1 MALTPR
7 AGWAAAGI
15 LAVGLI
21 AGAVELVVAD
31 SYRDAAL
38 ALVAGLIAGAVGVLT
53 ASLVPA
59 SDRRGLV
66 LGGVFAVQG
75 VLSWTYTNTGGVVWT
90 LLLLSGVL
98 LLFWCRP
105 FSPVVLRSGAAW
117 LGVSYLIIG
126 ALGAVLVM
134 KPDIALQRIAYT
146 GYFGLVVLAVFA
158 FRASFARL
166 TLGIAVAFLG
176 TVAALLL
183 AGSGNL
189 FTAPHVV
196 PDTPWGRGFEYRFWG
211 ASFLLDHPN
220 AMACIAALAAIRI
233 GADAGLRVWQR
244 VGSVATA
251 ALILCTSDSRTG
263 FLLLLTCTVMFVWY
277 GHRQALV
284 PAAALAIVLLVNGPS
299 FLIKERYGN
308 DAGVSSGR
316 VETWRQVT
324 TDWRHDSLTE
334 KLLGNTRD
342 ARATVYRASSGT
354 DIKLTVDN
362 APLAALRKAGV
373 AGAAAFLAGLGLLVW
388 NVWRRRRDAAAWLV
402 VLLPGALITMIT
414 NEWLIGGT
422 GGTLWLLLLAG
433 EAALLIGPPRSSASA
448 ASAASAR

>member
-1 MALTPR
+1 MTAR
-7 AGWAAAGI
+7 AGWAVAGI
-15 LAVGLI
+15 VAVGLL
-21 AGAVELVVAD
+21 AGAVELVADD
-31 SYRDAAL
+31 SYRDAVL

-53 ASLVPA
+53 VSLVPA
-59 SDRRGLV
+59 ADQRGLV

-75 VLSWTYTNTGGVVWT
+75 VLSWTYTNTGIVVWT
-90 LLLLSGVL
+90 LLLLSGLL

-105 FSPVVLRSGAAW
+105 FNPVALRSGAAW

-126 ALGAVLVM
+126 ALGATLVM
-134 KPDIALQRIAYT
+134 KPDIALQRMAYA
-146 GYFGLVVLAVFA
+146 GYFGLVVLALFA
-158 FRASFARL
+158 FRGSLARC

-189 FTAPHVV
+189 FTSPHVV

-211 ASFLLDHPN
+211 ASWLLDHPN
-220 AMACIAALAAIRI
+220 AMACLAALAAIRI
-233 GADAGLRVWQR
+233 GADATVASWQR

-263 FLLLLTCTVMFVWY
+263 FLLLLISTLVFIWY
-277 GHRQALV
+277 GRRQALV
-284 PAAALAIVLLVNGPS
+284 PAAALAIVLLANGPS
-299 FLIKERYGN
+299 FLIKERYGD

-316 VETWRQVT
+316 VETWRQVA

-342 ARATVYRASSGT
+342 ARATVYRASSGA

-362 APLAALRKAGV
+362 APIAALRKAGV
-373 AGAAAFLAGLGLLVW
+373 AGVAAFLTGLGLLLW
-388 NVWRRRRDAAAWLV
+388 NVWRRRRDAAPWLV

-433 EAALLIGPPRSSASA
+433 EAALLLGPSRPPTA
-448 ASAASAR
+448 AG

>member
-1 MALTPR
+1 MITR
-7 AGWAAAGI
+7 AGWAVAGI
-15 LAVGLI
+15 VAVGLL
-21 AGAVELVVAD
+21 AGAVELVVDD
-31 SYRDAAL
+31 SYRAAAL
-38 ALVAGLIAGAVGVLT
+38 ALLAGLVAGAVGVLT
-53 ASLVPA
+53 VSLVPA
-59 SDRRGLV
+59 CDVRGLV

-75 VLSWTYTNTGGVVWT
+75 VLSWTYTNTGVVVWT
-90 LLLLSGVL
+90 LLLLSGLL

-105 FSPVVLRSGAAW
+105 FEAAALRSGAAW
-117 LGVSYLIIG
+117 LGVSYLVID

-134 KPDIALQRIAYT
+134 KPEIALQRMLYA

-158 FRASFARL
+158 VKGDFARF
-166 TLGIAVAFLG
+166 TRGIAVAFLG

-211 ASFLLDHPN
+211 ASWLLDHPN

-233 GADAGLRVWQR
+233 SADATAAAWQR

-263 FLLLLTCTVMFVWY
+263 FLLLLTATLVFIWY
-277 GHRQALV
+277 DHRRALV
-284 PAAALAIVLLVNGPS
+284 PAAALAVVLLVNGPS
-299 FLIKERYGN
+299 FLVKERYGD

-316 VETWRQVT
+316 VETWRQVGA
-324 TDWRHDSLTE
+324 DWRRDSLAE

-342 ARATVYRASSGT
+342 ARATVYRASSGA

-362 APLAALRKAGV
+362 APIAALRKAGV
-373 AGAAAFLAGLGLLVW
+373 AGVVAFLTGLGLLLW
-388 NVWRRRRDAAAWLV
+388 HVWRRRRDAPPWLV
-402 VLLPGALITMIT
+402 VFLPGALVTMIT

-433 EAALLIGPPRSSASA
+433 EAALLLSPPRTPAQ
-448 ASAASAR
+448 AR

>member
-1 MALTPR
+1 ML
-7 AGWAAAGI
+7 
-15 LAVGLI
+15 
-21 AGAVELVVAD
+21 
-31 SYRDAAL
+31 
-38 ALVAGLIAGAVGVLT
+38 AGLVAGAVGLLA

-59 SDRRGLV
+59 ADRRGLV
-66 LGGVFAVQG
+66 LGGVFALQG
-75 VLSWTYTNTGGVVWT
+75 VLSWTYTDIGIVTWT
-90 LLLLSGVL
+90 LLLLSGLL

-105 FSPVVLRSGAAW
+105 CPPAAVRSGAAW
-117 LGVSYLIIG
+117 LGVSYLLIG

-134 KPDIALQRIAYT
+134 KPDIALQRTLYA
-146 GYFGLVVLAVFA
+146 GYFGLVVMAVFA
-158 FRASFARL
+158 FRGSSARL

-189 FTAPHVV
+189 FTSPHVV

-211 ASFLLDHPN
+211 ASWLLDHPN
-220 AMACIAALAAIRI
+220 AMACIAVLAAVRI
-233 GADAGLRVWQR
+233 GADSGIGAWQR

-263 FLLLLTCTVMFVWY
+263 FLLMLTTTLVFSWY
-277 GHRQALV
+277 GRRKALV
-284 PAAALAIVLLVNGPS
+284 PAAALALVLLCNGPS
-299 FLIKERYGN
+299 FLVKERYGG

-316 VETWRQVT
+316 VETWRQVA

-342 ARATVYRASSGT
+342 ARATVYRASSGA

-362 APLAALRKAGV
+362 APIAALRKAGV
-373 AGAAAFLAGLGLLVW
+373 VGVAAFLAGLGLLLW
-388 NVWRRRRDAAAWLV
+388 NVWRRRRDAPPWLI
-402 VLLPGALITMIT
+402 VLLPGALLTMIT

-433 EAALLIGPPRSSASA
+433 EATLLRRAAPVSPPSSTASA
-448 ASAASAR
+448 P